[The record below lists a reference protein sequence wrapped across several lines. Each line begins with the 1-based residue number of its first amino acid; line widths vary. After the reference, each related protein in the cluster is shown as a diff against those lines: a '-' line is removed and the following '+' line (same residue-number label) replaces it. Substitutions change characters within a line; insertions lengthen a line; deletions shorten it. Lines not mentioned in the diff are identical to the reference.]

1 MDKALVQNVLTAVV
15 TAVVL
20 GIGAFVMGVFEKGTD
35 AISEDQIRA
44 VIEEVMVT
52 DAGKTYKARLAEVDI
67 ELAVV
72 ETRLGKA
79 TDDIDD
85 LEDML
90 GELVSP

>member
-1 MDKALVQNVLTAVV
+1 MDKALVKNVLTAVV

>member
-20 GIGAFVMGVFEKGTD
+20 GLGAFVMGVFEKGSD
-35 AISEDQIRA
+35 AINEEQIRA